1 MRRVSFVWWGALLA
15 LWALAACGNG
25 HAPGPVPSGSLSP
38 VAGSPTPLPARS
50 ATPIVQ
56 NQVPPAEITAEALP
70 TAAAHPLELIF
81 PTPGPTPNTPWRP
94 PMYPVPWAPNL
105 HDHFVF
111 SRPIPAFYGAL
122 PVVDYRYGGVFFEN
136 EVHTGIDIPGQPGT
150 PVLAAGR
157 GQVIWAG
164 YGLNAGRPGVPG
176 PYGKAVM
183 IRHDFGWEGKTL
195 YTVYAHLSEV
205 DVKAGWW
212 VESGA
217 PLGRMGSTGHTTGPH
232 LHFEVRLGE
241 PDGKDGV
248 AFETRNPEL
257 WLVPPVGWGLIV
269 GQVLDSW
276 GQPLYHNIVY
286 LASEQDKDFHWRTYT
301 YGRSPLIH
309 ADTYYRENYVF
320 GDLPAGLY
328 KVTVVYYGGFYTQAL
343 EVRPGQVTFFRFQGT
358 VGFEEN
364 AQP

>member
-1 MRRVSFVWWGALLA
+1 MKGFAFVRWVALGL
-15 LWALAACGNG
+15 LGALAACSGG
-25 HAPGPVPSGSLSP
+25 RAAVPAQVNPSP
-38 VAGSPTPLPARS
+38 VAVSPTPLPAAT
-50 ATPIVQ
+50 ATPIAQ
-56 NQVPPAEITAEALP
+56 RQQPPPEITAQALP
-70 TAAAHPLELIF
+70 TAAAHPLEIVF

-122 PVVDYRYGGVFFEN
+122 PVVDYRYGGVFFKN
-136 EVHTGIDIPGQPGT
+136 EVHTGIDVPGDPGT

-164 YGLNAGRPGVPG
+164 YGLNSGRPGVPG

-212 VESGA
+212 VEAGT
-217 PLGRMGSTGHTTGPH
+217 PLGRMGSTGHATGPH

-241 PDGKDGV
+241 PGGERV
-248 AFETRNPEL
+248 SFETRNPEL

-286 LASEQDKDFHWRTYT
+286 LSSEQDEDFHWRTYT
-301 YGRSPLIH
+301 YGRSPLIRP
-309 ADTYYRENYVF
+309 DPYYRENYVF
-320 GDLPAGLY
+320 GDLPAGFY
-328 KVTVVYYGGFYTQAL
+328 EVTVAYYGGFYTQRL
-343 EVRPGQVTFFRFQGT
+343 EVRPGQVTFFRFKGAA
-358 VGFEEN
+358 GFEEN